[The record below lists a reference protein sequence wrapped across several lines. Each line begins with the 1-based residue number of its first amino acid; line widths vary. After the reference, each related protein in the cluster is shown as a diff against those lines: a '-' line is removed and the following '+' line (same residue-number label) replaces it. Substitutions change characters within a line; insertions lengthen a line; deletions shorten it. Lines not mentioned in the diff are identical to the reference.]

1 MANIDFD
8 TSVEGAWRTFRG
20 ELADRLVGLEPG
32 DEVVVE
38 QSREVHEGSHATLT
52 FTATRAHRLR
62 ATIRTV
68 DLLSAPGESPTPIE
82 AAGKAGWRVL
92 RDGRTIYEVSR
103 RRVDE
108 LAQVA
113 VAALRE
119 IWEVVHPAFL
129 AQPEPAPVEPVVS
142 IGVVPESR
150 DHLLRLVVGA
160 LEEIAGGTIVLDE
173 DGDIPLP
180 TGELRSWLHVMAD
193 DPAIEFFGTLVDEV
207 PDAAAAAEFIA
218 AEAVGWTGIKLVLH
232 QSTVMVFLTVEMRAF
247 CRENLVSAL
256 ARWLGFMHDAAPDIV
271 AAIKGADAPEPTSTD
286 DDQLPDELQT
296 LIVLDEDGQSL
307 DAHDVATICR
317 FDRSAILRYFR
328 TTQEQYLE
336 WMKSARAADAAG
348 DPEEAAACR
357 HEEEAWRVT
366 ARKLQDALRI
376 VALPDDGDVHDREPR
391 PTR

>member
-1 MANIDFD
+1 MAHIDFD

-20 ELADRLVGLEPG
+20 ELADRIVGLEPG
-32 DEVVVE
+32 DEFVVE
-38 QSREVHEGSHATLT
+38 QSPEIAEGTRGILT
-52 FTATRAHRLR
+52 FTATRSHRLR
-62 ATIRTV
+62 CTV
-68 DLLSAPGESPTPIE
+68 HARDLGPGTVNFGRR
-82 AAGKAGWRVL
+82 AQAMTTVGWRAL
-92 RDGRTIYEVSR
+92 LDGRLIYEVAR

-150 DHLLRLVVGA
+150 DHLLRLVVGT

-207 PDAAAAAEFIA
+207 PDVAAAAEFIA

-256 ARWLGFMHDAAPDIV
+256 ARWLGFMNDAAPDIV
-271 AAIKGADAPEPTSTD
+271 AAINGADAPEPTSTD

-357 HEEEAWRVT
+357 HEEEVWRVT